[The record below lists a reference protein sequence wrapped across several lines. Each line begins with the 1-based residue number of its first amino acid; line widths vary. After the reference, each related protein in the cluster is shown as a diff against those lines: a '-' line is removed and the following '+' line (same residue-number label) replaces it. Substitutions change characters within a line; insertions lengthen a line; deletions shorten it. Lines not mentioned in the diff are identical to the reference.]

1 MATFRSDR
9 RNEEVKKT
17 ISEVIREM
25 KDPRISPMT
34 ALTEVEVTK
43 DLKYAKVKVS
53 VYDDDEKKRIS
64 SVEALN
70 HAAGFI
76 SHELG
81 ARMRIRAVPSI
92 KFTLDNSIAYSVRI
106 AAILNGLNTGSEQEA
121 QAQGRGCAFSDRR
134 RGVTAC
140 CRMPSGFYGRMMI
153 FC

>member
-1 MATFRSDR
+1 MATFRADR

-53 VYDDDEKKRIS
+53 VYDEDEKKRIS

-92 KFTLDNSIAYSVRI
+92 KFTLDNSISYSVRI
-106 AAILNGLNTGSEQEA
+106 SEILNELHKVDGNEPQPEDGKE
-121 QAQGRGCAFSDRR
+121 
-134 RGVTAC
+134 
-140 CRMPSGFYGRMMI
+140 
-153 FC
+153 

>member
-1 MATFRSDR
+1 MATFRADR

-34 ALTEVEVTK
+34 ALTKVEVTK

-53 VYDDDEKKRIS
+53 VYDEDEKKRVS

-92 KFTLDNSIAYSVRI
+92 KFTLDNSISYSVRI
-106 AAILNGLNTGSEQEA
+106 SEILNELHKADGNEPQQED
-121 QAQGRGCAFSDRR
+121 GKE
-134 RGVTAC
+134 
-140 CRMPSGFYGRMMI
+140 
-153 FC
+153 

>member
-1 MATFRSDR
+1 MATFRADR

-53 VYDDDEKKRIS
+53 VYDEDEKKRIS

-81 ARMRIRAVPSI
+81 ARMRIRAVPSM
-92 KFTLDNSIAYSVRI
+92 KFTLDNSISYSVRI
-106 AAILNGLNTGSEQEA
+106 SEILNELHKVDGNEPQPEDGKE
-121 QAQGRGCAFSDRR
+121 
-134 RGVTAC
+134 
-140 CRMPSGFYGRMMI
+140 
-153 FC
+153 

>member
-17 ISEVIREM
+17 VSEIIREM

-34 ALTEVEVTK
+34 TLKDVDMTK
-43 DLKYAKVKVS
+43 DLKYAKIKVS
-53 VYDDDEKKRIS
+53 VYDDDEKQRVS

-76 SHELG
+76 AHELG

-121 QAQGRGCAFSDRR
+121 QAQDADALSPIDGEE
-134 RGVTAC
+134 
-140 CRMPSGFYGRMMI
+140 
-153 FC
+153 

>member
-1 MATFRSDR
+1 MATFRADR

-53 VYDDDEKKRIS
+53 VYDEDEKKRAS

-92 KFTLDNSIAYSVRI
+92 KFTLDNSISYSVRI
-106 AAILNGLNTGSEQEA
+106 SEILNELHKADGNEPQQED
-121 QAQGRGCAFSDRR
+121 GKE
-134 RGVTAC
+134 
-140 CRMPSGFYGRMMI
+140 
-153 FC
+153 

>member
-1 MATFRSDR
+1 MATFRADR

-43 DLKYAKVKVS
+43 DLKFAKVKVS
-53 VYDDDEKKRIS
+53 VYDDDEKKRAS

-92 KFTLDNSIAYSVRI
+92 KFSLDNSIAYSVRI
-106 AAILNGLNTGSEQEA
+106 AEILNGLHKTEETQDQPEEEGQPLLKDGEE
-121 QAQGRGCAFSDRR
+121 
-134 RGVTAC
+134 
-140 CRMPSGFYGRMMI
+140 
-153 FC
+153 

>member
-1 MATFRSDR
+1 MATFRADR

-53 VYDDDEKKRIS
+53 VYDEDEKKRAS

-92 KFTLDNSIAYSVRI
+92 KFTLDNSISYSVRI
-106 AAILNGLNTGSEQEA
+106 SEILNELHKADGHEPQQED
-121 QAQGRGCAFSDRR
+121 GKE
-134 RGVTAC
+134 
-140 CRMPSGFYGRMMI
+140 
-153 FC
+153 

>member
-1 MATFRSDR
+1 MATFRADR

-53 VYDDDEKKRIS
+53 VYDEDEKKRVS

-92 KFTLDNSIAYSVRI
+92 KFTLDNSISYSVRI
-106 AAILNGLNTGSEQEA
+106 SEILNELHKADGNEPQQED
-121 QAQGRGCAFSDRR
+121 GKE
-134 RGVTAC
+134 
-140 CRMPSGFYGRMMI
+140 
-153 FC
+153 

>member
-1 MATFRSDR
+1 MATFRADR

-34 ALTEVEVTK
+34 TLTEVEVTK
-43 DLKYAKVKVS
+43 DLKFAKAKVS
-53 VYDDDEKKRIS
+53 VYDEDEKKRIS

-92 KFTLDNSIAYSVRI
+92 KFTLDNTISYSVRI
-106 AAILNGLNTGSEQEA
+106 AEILNELHKTDVTEPQDADDEQDEED
-121 QAQGRGCAFSDRR
+121 GEE
-134 RGVTAC
+134 
-140 CRMPSGFYGRMMI
+140 
-153 FC
+153 

>member
-1 MATFRSDR
+1 MATFRADR

-43 DLKYAKVKVS
+43 DLKFAKVKVS
-53 VYDDDEKKRIS
+53 VYDEDEKKRVS

-81 ARMRIRAVPSI
+81 MRMRIRAVPSI
-92 KFTLDNSIAYSVRI
+92 KFTLDNTIAYSIRI
-106 AAILNGLNTGSEQEA
+106 AEILNDLHKNAPEA
-121 QAQGRGCAFSDRR
+121 QLEEEQLHTEDGEE
-134 RGVTAC
+134 
-140 CRMPSGFYGRMMI
+140 
-153 FC
+153 

>member
-1 MATFRSDR
+1 MATFRADR

-43 DLKYAKVKVS
+43 DLKFAKVKVS
-53 VYDDDEKKRIS
+53 VYDDDEKKRAS

-81 ARMRIRAVPSI
+81 MRMRIRAVPSI

-106 AAILNGLNTGSEQEA
+106 AEILNGLNKSEDNGSKAEDE
-121 QAQGRGCAFSDRR
+121 GRLHQKDGEE
-134 RGVTAC
+134 
-140 CRMPSGFYGRMMI
+140 
-153 FC
+153 

>member
-1 MATFRSDR
+1 MATFRADR

-43 DLKYAKVKVS
+43 DLKFAKVKVS
-53 VYDDDEKKRIS
+53 VYDEDEKKRIS

-76 SHELG
+76 SHQLG

-92 KFTLDNSIAYSVRI
+92 KFTLDNTIAYSIRI
-106 AAILNGLNTGSEQEA
+106 AEILNGLIKTDASEAWPEEGQLHQKEEEE
-121 QAQGRGCAFSDRR
+121 
-134 RGVTAC
+134 
-140 CRMPSGFYGRMMI
+140 
-153 FC
+153 

>member
-1 MATFRSDR
+1 MATFRADR

-43 DLKYAKVKVS
+43 DLKFAKVKVS
-53 VYDDDEKKRIS
+53 VYDDDEKKRVS

-81 ARMRIRAVPSI
+81 MRMRIRAVPSI
-92 KFTLDNSIAYSVRI
+92 KFTLDNTIAYSVRI
-106 AAILNGLNTGSEQEA
+106 AKILNELHKSDANTTKPEDEAEQDAKAGEE
-121 QAQGRGCAFSDRR
+121 
-134 RGVTAC
+134 
-140 CRMPSGFYGRMMI
+140 
-153 FC
+153 

>member
-1 MATFRSDR
+1 MATFRADR

-53 VYDDDEKKRIS
+53 VYDEDEKKRIS

-92 KFTLDNSIAYSVRI
+92 KFTLDNSISYSVRI
-106 AAILNGLNTGSEQEA
+106 SEILNELHKADGNEA
-121 QAQGRGCAFSDRR
+121 KTQDGEE
-134 RGVTAC
+134 
-140 CRMPSGFYGRMMI
+140 
-153 FC
+153 

>member
-1 MATFRSDR
+1 MATFRADR

-43 DLKYAKVKVS
+43 DLKFAKVKVS
-53 VYDDDEKKRIS
+53 VYDDDEKKRAS

-81 ARMRIRAVPSI
+81 MRMRIRAVPSI

-106 AAILNGLNTGSEQEA
+106 AEILNGLNKSEDNGSKAEDE
-121 QAQGRGCAFSDRR
+121 GRLHPKDGEE
-134 RGVTAC
+134 
-140 CRMPSGFYGRMMI
+140 
-153 FC
+153 

>member
-1 MATFRSDR
+1 MATFRADR

-53 VYDDDEKKRIS
+53 VYDEDEKKRVS

-92 KFTLDNSIAYSVRI
+92 KFTLDNSISYSVRI
-106 AAILNGLNTGSEQEA
+106 SEILNELHKTDGNEPQPQDGKE
-121 QAQGRGCAFSDRR
+121 
-134 RGVTAC
+134 
-140 CRMPSGFYGRMMI
+140 
-153 FC
+153 

>member
-1 MATFRSDR
+1 MATFRADR

-43 DLKYAKVKVS
+43 DLKFAKVKVS
-53 VYDDDEKKRIS
+53 VYDDDEKKRAS

-81 ARMRIRAVPSI
+81 MRMRIRAVPSI
-92 KFTLDNSIAYSVRI
+92 KFTLDNTIAYSIRI
-106 AAILNGLNTGSEQEA
+106 AEILNGLNKSETNEQKTEDE
-121 QAQGRGCAFSDRR
+121 GLLHPKDGEE
-134 RGVTAC
+134 
-140 CRMPSGFYGRMMI
+140 
-153 FC
+153 

>member
-1 MATFRSDR
+1 MATFRADR

-53 VYDDDEKKRIS
+53 VYDEDEKKRIS

-92 KFTLDNSIAYSVRI
+92 KFTLDNSISYSVRI
-106 AAILNGLNTGSEQEA
+106 SEILNELHKADGNEPQQED
-121 QAQGRGCAFSDRR
+121 GKE
-134 RGVTAC
+134 
-140 CRMPSGFYGRMMI
+140 
-153 FC
+153 

>member
-1 MATFRSDR
+1 MATFRADR

-53 VYDDDEKKRIS
+53 VYDDDEKKRVS

-92 KFTLDNSIAYSVRI
+92 KFSLDNSISYSVRI
-106 AAILNGLNTGSEQEA
+106 SEILNELHKADGNEPRQED
-121 QAQGRGCAFSDRR
+121 GKE
-134 RGVTAC
+134 
-140 CRMPSGFYGRMMI
+140 
-153 FC
+153 

>member
-1 MATFRSDR
+1 MATFRADR

-92 KFTLDNSIAYSVRI
+92 KFTLDNSISYSVRI
-106 AAILNGLNTGSEQEA
+106 SEILNELHKADGNEPQQED
-121 QAQGRGCAFSDRR
+121 GKE
-134 RGVTAC
+134 
-140 CRMPSGFYGRMMI
+140 
-153 FC
+153 

>member
-43 DLKYAKVKVS
+43 DLKFAKVKVS
-53 VYDDDEKKRIS
+53 VYDEDEKRRVS

-106 AAILNGLNTGSEQEA
+106 SEILNGLHKTEETQDQPEEEVQPLLKDGEE
-121 QAQGRGCAFSDRR
+121 
-134 RGVTAC
+134 
-140 CRMPSGFYGRMMI
+140 
-153 FC
+153 

>member
-1 MATFRSDR
+1 MATFRADR

-34 ALTEVEVTK
+34 ALTEVEGTK

-53 VYDDDEKKRIS
+53 VYDEDEKKRIS

-92 KFTLDNSIAYSVRI
+92 KFTLDNSISYSVRI
-106 AAILNGLNTGSEQEA
+106 SEILNELHKADGNEPQQED
-121 QAQGRGCAFSDRR
+121 GKE
-134 RGVTAC
+134 
-140 CRMPSGFYGRMMI
+140 
-153 FC
+153 

>member
-17 ISEVIREM
+17 VSEIIREM

-34 ALTEVEVTK
+34 TLTEVDVTN

-53 VYDDDEKKRIS
+53 VYDEDEKKRIS

-92 KFTLDNSIAYSVRI
+92 KFTLDNSISYSVRI
-106 AAILNGLNTGSEQEA
+106 SEILNELHKADGNEPQQED
-121 QAQGRGCAFSDRR
+121 GKE
-134 RGVTAC
+134 
-140 CRMPSGFYGRMMI
+140 
-153 FC
+153 

>member
-1 MATFRSDR
+1 MATFRADR

-53 VYDDDEKKRIS
+53 VYDEDEKKRVS

-70 HAAGFI
+70 LAAGFI

-92 KFTLDNSIAYSVRI
+92 KFTLDNSISYSVRI
-106 AAILNGLNTGSEQEA
+106 SEILNELHKADGNEPQQED
-121 QAQGRGCAFSDRR
+121 GKE
-134 RGVTAC
+134 
-140 CRMPSGFYGRMMI
+140 
-153 FC
+153 

>member
-1 MATFRSDR
+1 MATFRADR

-53 VYDDDEKKRIS
+53 VYDEDEKSRIS

-76 SHELG
+76 AHELG
-81 ARMRIRAVPSI
+81 ARMRIRAVPSM
-92 KFTLDNSIAYSVRI
+92 KFSLDNTIAYSVRI
-106 AAILNGLNTGSEQEA
+106 SEILNGLHKSETP
-121 QAQGRGCAFSDRR
+121 QAESEDTEEPHTDEGEE
-134 RGVTAC
+134 
-140 CRMPSGFYGRMMI
+140 
-153 FC
+153 